1 MPSEKANIIHRSHD
15 RMTGEKPIEYIQET
29 HPIVIIDEPQSVD
42 TTTKSKQTIASLNPL
57 CKLRYSATHVEKHHM
72 LYKLDSVDAY
82 EQKLVKQI
90 EVAGVD
96 VVDGHNKA
104 YIKLVSVMNTN
115 ACKLSKP
122 LTNTWKKR
130 CSWDPRGIKVLSL
143 FFIDK
148 VANYR

>member
-1 MPSEKANIIHRSHD
+1 MVINIDAFRKSFSDPEKENKANIIHRSHD
-15 RMTGEKPIEYIQET
+15 RMTGAKPIEYIQET

-42 TTTKSKQTIASLNPL
+42 TTARSKQAVASLNPL
-57 CKLRYSATHVEKHHM
+57 CKLRYSATHVDKYHM

-104 YIKLVSVMNTN
+104 YIKLISVDN
-115 ACKLSKP
+115 
-122 LTNTWKKR
+122 KKSPITAKIEMDCR
-130 CSWDPRGIKVLSL
+130 TKTGGVQRKT
-143 FFIDK
+143 
-148 VANYR
+148 